1 MISEISKL
9 SSVKYLPWWNSQVLL
24 GCIRGSRTLSTSKA
38 DIAIMNSAKILYF
51 SGEIPQCGP
60 DGDQR
65 ALFRKLKLLSK
76 ERDHTTLASLLECV
90 TLGLKD
96 EIRRLS
102 RPQRDLIP
110 SFESVLDLTDH
121 VVKLRKTRLGGA
133 IERVLVLVVQLG
145 SFVA

>member
-1 MISEISKL
+1 MTSSK
-9 SSVKYLPWWNSQVLL
+9 V
-24 GCIRGSRTLSTSKA
+24 
-38 DIAIMNSAKILYF
+38 LYF
-51 SGEIPQCGP
+51 SGEIPQCDP
-60 DGDQR
+60 EGDQR
-65 ALFRKLKLLSK
+65 ALFRKLKLLRK

-110 SFESVLDLTDH
+110 SFESVLDLTDQ

>member
-1 MISEISKL
+1 MIS
-9 SSVKYLPWWNSQVLL
+9 
-24 GCIRGSRTLSTSKA
+24 
-38 DIAIMNSAKILYF
+38 AKVLYF
-51 SGEIPQCGP
+51 SGEIPQCDP
-60 DGDQR
+60 EGDQR

-76 ERDHTTLASLLECV
+76 ERDHAILASLLECV

-121 VVKLRKTRLGGA
+121 VVKLRKTPLGGA

>member
-1 MISEISKL
+1 MIS
-9 SSVKYLPWWNSQVLL
+9 
-24 GCIRGSRTLSTSKA
+24 
-38 DIAIMNSAKILYF
+38 AKVLYF
-51 SGEIPQCGP
+51 SGEIPQCDP
-60 DGDQR
+60 EGDQR

-76 ERDHTTLASLLECV
+76 ERDHRILASLLECV

-102 RPQRDLIP
+102 RPLRDLIP
-110 SFESVLDLTDH
+110 SFESVLDFTDH
-121 VVKLRKTRLGGA
+121 VVNLRKTPLGGS